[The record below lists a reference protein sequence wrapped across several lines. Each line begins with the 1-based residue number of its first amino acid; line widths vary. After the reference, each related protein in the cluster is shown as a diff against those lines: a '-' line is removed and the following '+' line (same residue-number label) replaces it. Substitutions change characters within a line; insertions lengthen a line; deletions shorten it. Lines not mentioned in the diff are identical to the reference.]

1 VRKGEK
7 GEERLK
13 ILEADRT
20 DLENEGKEMA
30 GKMKRLERKSR
41 RKMVILRKAMENL
54 RKVL

>member
-1 VRKGEK
+1 MRKGEK